1 MCPGIT
7 MARKRPSLD
16 RIQNPRDELQRAIQR
31 AEKGLSGA
39 AGEGFREVLTRVRQA
54 VLDSE
59 RLVAVLD
66 RLVGQ
71 GLRRRSSDNF
81 IQPSEVQDA
90 IGAVR
95 AAVGALASTTPA
107 KFSGDYDQYNQRARA
122 LIAIAQAVLDPGL
135 DSPVKR
141 QELDEWEPFRE
152 P

>member
-1 MCPGIT
+1 
-7 MARKRPSLD
+7 MARKRPSVD
-16 RIQNPRDELQRAIQR
+16 RIQNPRDELKRGIQR

-39 AGEGFREVLTRVRQA
+39 AGEGFREVLQRVRQA

-66 RLVGQ
+66 RLVD
-71 GLRRRSSDNF
+71 GLRRRGSDSF
-81 IQPSEVQDA
+81 VQPSEVQDA

-107 KFSGDYDQYNQRARA
+107 KFSGDYSQYNQCLRA
-122 LIAIAQAVLDPGL
+122 LIATGQAVLDRGL

-141 QELDEWEPFRE
+141 QEFDEWEPFRE

>member
-1 MCPGIT
+1 
-7 MARKRPSLD
+7 MARKRSSSD
-16 RIQNPRDELQRAIQR
+16 RIPNPRDELQRGIQR

-39 AGEGFREVLTRVRQA
+39 AGEGFREVLQRVRQA

-66 RLVGQ
+66 RLVEQ
-71 GLRRRSSDNF
+71 GLRRRGSDNF
-81 IQPSEVQDA
+81 VQPSEVQDA

-95 AAVGALASTTPA
+95 AAVGVLASTTPA
-107 KFSGDYDQYNQRARA
+107 KFSRDYDQYNQSLRA
-122 LIAIAQAVLDPGL
+122 LIATGQAVLDRGL